1 MTDPRA
7 AARRWAATWQRCW
20 EAGDVGPIVDLYAPG
35 AAFSSQPFRARELG
49 RQGVRAYVEG
59 AFASESEVRA
69 RFGEPIVDGRRAAV
83 SWWAELRE
91 EGEEITLAG
100 TSVLTFD
107 DAGLVV
113 DQWDTWDQADG
124 RRPPPEAGEFPL
136 GES

>member
-1 MTDPRA
+1 MTDARA

-20 EAGDVGPIVDLYAPG
+20 EAGDVGPIVDLYAPD
-35 AAFSSQPFRARELG
+35 ATFSSQPFRAREHG
-49 RQGVRAYVEG
+49 RQAVRAYVEG

-113 DQWDTWDQADG
+113 DQWDTWHQADG
-124 RRPPPEAGEFPL
+124 RRPPSDAPRFAPDD
-136 GES
+136 S